1 MKQSANIVLEMSKWF
16 QELENLSNNFNS
28 TLVVQPTRS
37 NKYEDLYIS
46 MTKMMEDWSKILL
59 KVLLRSKGSQLKEQ
73 ANNIHRNF
81 VCFYKYSSLE
91 NEVYQ
96 EAN

>member
-28 TLVVQPTRS
+28 TLVVQPTRT

-46 MTKMMEDWSKILL
+46 MTKMMEDWSKIFI
-59 KVLLRSKGSQLKEQ
+59 KGFIK
-73 ANNIHRNF
+73 
-81 VCFYKYSSLE
+81 K
-91 NEVYQ
+91 
-96 EAN
+96 